1 MRRSFAAALALAAAC
16 LAFAAPA
23 LAQRFE
29 FVAFGDMP
37 YNVPADYERV
47 DRLVDRINAVA
58 PAFTLFVGDTKSG
71 SSPCTDEMIARSKQA
86 LDRIAGALIYS
97 VGDNEWTD
105 CHRPRA
111 GGFDP
116 LERLAHVRRA
126 HFSDANSLGR
136 RPIRLTRQAD
146 IDPARA
152 KFVENSRWVH
162 NNVLFVSVHVVGSN
176 NNFEA
181 RAGAPE
187 EYFERNAANIA
198 WIRDSFRAAREENR
212 LGIVFGFQ
220 ADMWQ
225 EASPRDDLSSGYAD
239 TLRAFAAGAAEFEKP
254 VLMIH
259 GDTHVLRVDQ
269 PLKDSRRRTIENAT
283 RLMVMGADEV
293 HAVRVIVDP
302 AEPGLFGFM
311 PLRVPEN
318 AVKPRM

>member
-1 MRRSFAAALALAAAC
+1 MRRFVFAAAAAAI
-16 LAFAAPA
+16 LASAGSAS
-23 LAQRFE
+23 AQRFD

-47 DRLVDRINAVA
+47 DRLIDRINAA
-58 PAFTLFVGDTKSG
+58 NPAFTLFIGDTKSG
-71 SSPCTDEMIARSKQA
+71 SSPCTDEMIARSKQS

-105 CHRPRA
+105 CHRARA

-116 LERLAHVRRA
+116 IERLAHVRRL
-126 HFSDANSLGR
+126 HFPDSNSLGR

-146 IDPARA
+146 ADPARA

-162 NNVLFVSVHVVGSN
+162 NNVLFVSVHIPGSN
-176 NNFEA
+176 NNFET
-181 RAGAPE
+181 RPGAPE

-198 WIRDSFRAAREENR
+198 WIRDAFRLARAENR

-225 EASPRDDLSSGYAD
+225 EDKPRDDVSSGYAE
-239 TLRAFAAGAAEFEKP
+239 TLAALAAGAAEFERP
-254 VLMIH
+254 MLMIH
-259 GDTHVLRVDQ
+259 GDSHLFRVDQ
-269 PLKDSRRRTIENAT
+269 PLKDSRKRTIENAT

-293 HAVRVIVDP
+293 HAVRIIVDP

-311 PLRVPEN
+311 ALRVPEN